1 MFSTHYDGVEEI
13 DAQNF
18 ELYDELLAEEYK
30 QERVQGRDGNGFAIA
45 TAGYPG
51 SGKTVAG
58 KEIKKALDELVG
70 PEVVLA
76 EMGVAAKAATERK
89 TGDEANIAEFSTEM
103 RKVNPDWAMRET
115 VQYYDL
121 ANKPY
126 AVVEGVRSASE
137 MTHLSQCFNDVQL
150 LFIEC
155 PAVIRHS
162 RMIDR
167 ARDFERETEGFTADA
182 LRERDQREGSW
193 GLETIENGGY
203 YDMIIT
209 NEDITEHQFRM
220 IARYAGRLLYQGP

>member
-1 MFSTHYDGVEEI
+1 
-13 DAQNF
+13 
-18 ELYDELLAEEYK
+18 LLAEEYK
-30 QERVQGRDGNGFAIA
+30 IDRVRGRDGNGFAIA

-58 KEIKKALDELVG
+58 EEIQKALDDLVE

-76 EMGVAAKAATERK
+76 EMGVAAKAATKRE
-89 TGDEANIAEFSTEM
+89 TGDESNVAEFSTEM
-103 RKVNPDWAMRET
+103 REVTPDWAMHET

-126 AVVEGVRSASE
+126 AVVEGVRAATE
-137 MTHLSQCFNDVQL
+137 VTHLSRYFNDVAL
-150 LFIEC
+150 VYIEC

-167 ARDFERETEGFTADA
+167 ARGFEKETEGLSADA
-182 LRERDQREGSW
+182 LRERDRREGSW
-193 GLETIENGGY
+193 GLEAIENGGY

-220 IARYAGRLLYQGP
+220 ICRYAARLLFQER